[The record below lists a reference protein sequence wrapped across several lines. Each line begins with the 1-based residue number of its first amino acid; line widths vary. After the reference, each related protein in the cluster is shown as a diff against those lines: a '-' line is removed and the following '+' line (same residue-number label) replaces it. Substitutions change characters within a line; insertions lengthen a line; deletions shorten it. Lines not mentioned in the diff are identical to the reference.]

1 MIPPVNSVPASQS
14 QWYRLPHGRLLALGA
29 AVAGSLYLGFV
40 HFPVEAARSAVR
52 EGGYYFILLTFAVW
66 LLALWRRMAALRLEG
81 PAWPGRADQLLAGG
95 LIVLFTGLALAHE
108 TFRSKILYDEYVLQ
122 STAYNLHFFRDN
134 SAMVRGYEIQG
145 VFLPMDSYVDKRPV
159 FFAFLLSLV
168 HDLTGFRPAN
178 AYLLNAGLCVV
189 ALALVWGIGWRL
201 NGRKGGLL
209 AVGLLGSLPL
219 FAQNATGAGM
229 ELLNLCM
236 LLAAVLAAADW
247 LAEPDEPRLSVLVL
261 TVVLLVQSRYESA
274 AYVLPTAVVIGIGW
288 WRIRRVLLSWM
299 AVCAPLLLVPV
310 ALQQKVISSSPI
322 MWELRENQ
330 TSRFSLEYLPD
341 NLRGAWAFFS
351 SVGITQANSLLLG
364 PLGALAL
371 AIIGWK
377 VVQNRRKPD
386 WPDPM
391 RRSLLFFGA
400 GVLGVTALIMFYYW
414 AALNDPMASRFALP
428 LHALLVLAVVVV
440 AASFD
445 RRRPVSWAALC
456 GVALFTLGSSAPKQS
471 YHFYSHMGNDEI
483 EWERR
488 FVAGRPVGTRLVIT
502 NKSTLPWLIDR
513 TPAILI
519 ERSRA
524 VADRLAEQLTM
535 PDFSEILVTQTA
547 RPTTRE
553 GDYQIL
559 PEEALPGWFRL
570 ELLAERRFG
579 TKLTRISR
587 LVAVDLP
594 ADFKPSTPPPVTS
607 GEAQAKTQLN

>member
-1 MIPPVNSVPASQS
+1 MTTSVNPVPVSQP
-14 QWYRLPHGRLLALGA
+14 QWYRLPRGRLLVLGA
-29 AVAGSLYLGFV
+29 SAVAALYLGFV
-40 HFPVEAARSAVR
+40 HFSVEEARALVR
-52 EGGYYFILLTFAVW
+52 GGGYYFILLTFVLW
-66 LLALWRRMAALRLEG
+66 LVAFWRQGADRQSSEPSA
-81 PAWPGRADQLLAGG
+81 PGRMDWLLAGG
-95 LIVLFTGLALAHE
+95 LIVAFTGLALAHE
-108 TFRSKILYDEYVLQ
+108 TLRSKILYDEYVLQ

-145 VFLPMDSYVDKRPV
+145 VFLSMDSYVDKRPV

-178 AYLLNAGLCVV
+178 VYLLNAGLCIA
-189 ALALVWGIGWRL
+189 ALGLVWKIGWRL
-201 NGRKGGLL
+201 NGRRGGLL
-209 AVGLLGSLPL
+209 AIGLLGSLPL
-219 FAQNATGAGM
+219 FAQNASGAGM

-236 LLAAVLAAADW
+236 LLAVILAAANW
-247 LAEPDEPRLSVLVL
+247 LAGPDEPRLSVFVL
-261 TVVLLVQSRYESA
+261 SVILLVQSRYESA
-274 AYVLPTAVVIGIGW
+274 AYVIPTAVAVAIGW
-288 WRIRRVLLSWM
+288 WRVKRLVLSWA
-299 AVCAPLLLVPV
+299 AVCAPLLLLPV
-310 ALQQKVISSSPI
+310 ALLQKVISNSPI

-341 NLRGAWAFFS
+341 NLRGAWTFFS

-371 AIIGWK
+371 VIIGWK
-377 VVQNRRKPD
+377 VAQNRRRLG

-391 RRSLLFFGA
+391 RKSLLLFGA
-400 GVLGVTALIMFYYW
+400 GILGVTTLIMFYYW

-428 LHALLVLAVVVV
+428 LHALLALAVVAV

-445 RRRPVSWAALC
+445 RRWPVSWVTLC

-488 FVAGRPVGTRLVIT
+488 FVAGRPAGTRLIIT

-547 RPTTRE
+547 RPTSRE
-553 GDYQIL
+553 GAYQL
-559 PEEALPGWFRL
+559 LAEEALPDWFRL

-587 LVAVDLP
+587 LVAVELP
-594 ADFKPSTPPPVTS
+594 ADFKPSTPPPVTT
-607 GEAQAKTQLN
+607 GEAQATIQPN